1 MEDFSKNSY
10 LFKENR
16 KNEIHNMYRGRNNPE
31 SYSQD
36 ERKIW
41 NDICCDRLVNVID
54 GMKSINKTR
63 DEITCLKQSLK
74 SKKAITIL
82 NQLMEWLS
90 VIERD
95 FNTNLE

>member
-10 LFKENR
+10 LFNDNR
-16 KNEIHNMYRGRNNPE
+16 MNELLFLYRGRNYPE
-31 SYSQD
+31 SFSQD

-41 NDICCDRLVNVID
+41 KEICRDRLVNEID
-54 GMKSINKTR
+54 GRKSINKTR

-74 SKKAITIL
+74 SEKAITIL